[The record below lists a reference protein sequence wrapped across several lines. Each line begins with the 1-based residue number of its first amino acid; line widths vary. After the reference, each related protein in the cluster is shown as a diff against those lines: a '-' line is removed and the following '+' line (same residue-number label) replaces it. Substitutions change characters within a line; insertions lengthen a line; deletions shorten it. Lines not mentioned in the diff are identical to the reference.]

1 MKVKVTFILL
11 LLSLIPINGF
21 ALEKQSVTFSDC
33 VDGDTA
39 EIILNNEKVKV
50 RFLAIDTPE
59 TKHPTKGEEPFGKE
73 ASSYTCDRL
82 KKANKV
88 EIELD
93 SNSDEKDKYDRYLVW
108 IFVDGSLLQDELISK
123 GYAKVAYL
131 YDDYKYTSE
140 LQESEKYAK
149 EEKLGIWSE
158 YEEETLSNKDIIII
172 IVIIVIFLLIFC
184 FNKSYRKKTI
194 NKFKNKTKKYIKN
207 EFNKLLK

>member
-21 ALEKQSVTFSDC
+21 ALEKKRVTFSNC
-33 VDGDTA
+33 IDGDTA
-39 EIILNNEKVKV
+39 EIILNSEKVKV
-50 RFLAIDTPE
+50 RFLAVDTPE

-73 ASSYTCDRL
+73 ASNYTCDRL
-82 KKANKV
+82 KKSKKI

-108 IFVDGSLLQDELISK
+108 IFVDDSLLQDELISK

-131 YDDYKYTSE
+131 YDDYKYTST

-149 EEKLGIWSE
+149 AEKLGIWSDHK
-158 YEEETLSNKDIIII
+158 EESLSNKDIIII
-172 IVIIVIFLLIFC
+172 ISAILIFLFIFF
-184 FNKSYRKKTI
+184 FNKNFREKTI
-194 NKFKNKTKKYIKN
+194 NKVKTKTKKYIKN